1 MNAGADS
8 GAGVAELGDSRGGF
22 LKCFGCQVKLFR
34 EAAGLTQAQLGALV
48 GYSEAQVAAVEQ
60 GRRIPKP
67 DLIDA
72 IDRAVGARGVLMAMK
87 KEVAKARYPSF
98 FQRYAELEA
107 EAVEL
112 HAYASHVIKG
122 LLQTEEYARAVFRMW
137 RPLQD
142 DEAIEQGVAARME
155 RQKLFARR
163 PAPLLSFVIE
173 EHVLRRPLGGR
184 QVLLGQLE
192 QLLLYGHQRNVE
204 LQVMP
209 TDRDEHAGLAGPFT
223 LIHSVDQRRMAYV
236 EVQDMSALYADP
248 KKVSQLEATYGV
260 LRAQALTPRD
270 SLAFV
275 EKLLGEL

>member
-1 MNAGADS
+1 MDAGADS
-8 GAGVAELGDSRGGF
+8 GTGGTDLDDSRGGF
-22 LKCFGCQVKLFR
+22 LRCFGSQVKLFR

-98 FQRYAELEA
+98 FRQYAELEA

-112 HAYASHVIKG
+112 HAYVSHVIKG

-142 DEAIEQGVAARME
+142 DE
-155 RQKLFARR
+155 
-163 PAPLLSFVIE
+163 VIE
-173 EHVLRRPLGGR
+173 
-184 QVLLGQLE
+184 
-192 QLLLYGHQRNVE
+192 
-204 LQVMP
+204 
-209 TDRDEHAGLAGPFT
+209 
-223 LIHSVDQRRMAYV
+223 
-236 EVQDMSALYADP
+236 
-248 KKVSQLEATYGV
+248 
-260 LRAQALTPRD
+260 
-270 SLAFV
+270 
-275 EKLLGEL
+275 

>member
-1 MNAGADS
+1 MDTGADS
-8 GAGVAELGDSRGGF
+8 GTGGMELDDSRGGF

-72 IDRAVGARGVLMAMK
+72 IDRAVGARGVLKAMK

-107 EAVEL
+107 QAAEL
-112 HAYASHVIKG
+112 HAYDNHVIKG
-122 LLQTEEYARAVFRMW
+122 LLQTEDYARAVFTMW
-137 RPLQD
+137 RPLLG
-142 DEAIEQGVAARME
+142 EEVIEQRVAARME

-173 EHVLRRPLGGR
+173 EQALRRPVGGHN
-184 QVLLGQLE
+184 VLRGQLE
-192 QLLLYGHQRNVE
+192 QLLLFGHERNVE
-204 LQVMP
+204 IQVMP
-209 TDRDEHAGLAGPFT
+209 TERVQHAGLGGAFT
-223 LIHSVDQRRMAYV
+223 LIHLPDQRRIGYM
-236 EVQDMSALYADP
+236 EVQEASILYSEP
-248 KKVSQLEATYGV
+248 KKVSPLEATYGV
-260 LRAQALTPRD
+260 LRAQALTPSD
-270 SLAFV
+270 SLAFI

>member
-1 MNAGADS
+1 MDASSMGLD
-8 GAGVAELGDSRGGF
+8 DSRGGF

-67 DLIDA
+67 DMIDA

-98 FQRYAELEA
+98 FRQYAELEA
-107 EAVEL
+107 QAAEL
-112 HAYASHVIKG
+112 HAYDNHVIKG
-122 LLQTEEYARAVFRMW
+122 LLQTEAYARAVFTMW
-137 RPLQD
+137 RPLLG
-142 DEAIEQGVAARME
+142 EEVIEQRVAARLE

-173 EHVLRRPLGGR
+173 EQALRRPVGGR
-184 QVLLGQLE
+184 PVLRGQLE
-192 QLLLYGHQRNVE
+192 QLLLFGHERNVE
-204 LQVMP
+204 MQVMP
-209 TDRDEHAGLAGPFT
+209 TERAEHAGLGGAFT
-223 LIHSVDQRRMAYV
+223 LIHLPDQRRIGYM
-236 EVQDMSALYADP
+236 EVQEASILYSEP
-248 KKVSQLEATYGV
+248 KEVSPLEATYGV
-260 LRAQALTPRD
+260 LRAQALTPSD
-270 SLAFV
+270 SLAFI